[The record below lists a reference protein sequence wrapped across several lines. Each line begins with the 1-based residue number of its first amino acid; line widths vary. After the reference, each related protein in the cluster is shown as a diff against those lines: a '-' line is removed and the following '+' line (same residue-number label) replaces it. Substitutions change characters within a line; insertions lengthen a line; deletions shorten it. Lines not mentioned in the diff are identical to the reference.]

1 MAQFIQYLYE
11 YENGKKVRNLGFM
24 KVEKQM
30 DKSVIQIY
38 AKQLDEIMGILFQ
51 REDGS
56 KYLAAW
62 EACEED
68 EAMCAEE
75 SRRDGGMMQARE
87 QRRDEEMMQT
97 REQRRDE
104 EMMQARESRRDE
116 EVMQE
121 ETSQR
126 EKEMPSQDAGTERES
141 TWKNEEEDVNTYIP
155 PNSRHCEKIQRQDL
169 SRLPR
174 REWRLANNSFL
185 LHGFYNY
192 HHLLY
197 IEEGDQTW
205 IGVPGIFHEKEKMAA
220 NAFGFT
226 KFIRPT
232 DMDISLSEDEKNTY
246 EDFGYWCRQ
255 VMK

>member
-75 SRRDGGMMQARE
+75 SRRDGGRMQARE

-126 EKEMPSQDAGTERES
+126 EKEMPSQDAGTERVS
-141 TWKNEEEDVNTYIP
+141 TWENEEEDVNTYIP
-155 PNSRHCEKIQRQDL
+155 PNSRHCEKIQRQDM

-174 REWRLANNSFL
+174 RQSPLANNS
-185 LHGFYNY
+185 
-192 HHLLY
+192 
-197 IEEGDQTW
+197 I
-205 IGVPGIFHEKEKMAA
+205 
-220 NAFGFT
+220 
-226 KFIRPT
+226 
-232 DMDISLSEDEKNTY
+232 
-246 EDFGYWCRQ
+246 
-255 VMK
+255 